1 MNLSKKEKIMLSVLG
16 IFLVGIIYYQFIFLK
31 LVNAVDEK
39 TVEKQEIETK
49 YNNAKATIEAIESQK
64 SKVKI
69 LNAKITDQALPLYPT
84 ISEEHIIL
92 ELDKLI
98 KDSGLAT
105 AGMEFELVELNPV
118 DAFKKSDKDK
128 GYLESTMQGAADEFN
143 SKYGDTKS
151 EDKEKENNSENNNI
165 QENKKNNE
173 TKSNE
178 TNNKQDSEIK
188 NNKEN
193 KIIKMKGK
201 IKFYGTYKS
210 LVKFVKAVGEHDKKI
225 CLYGIGMDKNDSEW
239 LKGEIGI
246 GIYSIPKLDNDDKN
260 KLSDYLQWTLNNTY
274 GKSEPFKLNQS
285 SGSGLK
291 HEGMTSDFMVSV
303 KQQSSDLPTIIMGKS
318 GDTLRNTY
326 VYADGM
332 DKQNA
337 EIVFTQEGNKYYYKY
352 KTNDGSMP
360 VNYEGDGCE
369 FTPFGKDVV
378 ISISSEKRNDSSDK
392 SGLKFNIVNNTDK
405 TVMVD
410 VTGDDKSEPRVSI
423 DGDSKKISVNQK

>member
-1 MNLSKKEKIMLSVLG
+1 MNLSKKEKTMLLVLG

-31 LVNAVDEK
+31 LVNAVDQK

-49 YNNAKATIEAIESQK
+49 YNNAKAIIEAIKSQE

-105 AGMEFELVELNPV
+105 AGMEFDLVELNPV

-128 GYLESTMQGAADEFN
+128 GYLESTMQGTADEYN
-143 SKYGDTKS
+143 SKYGDTKA
-151 EDKEKENNSENNNI
+151 EDEEKENNSEN
-165 QENKKNNE
+165 KTDNE

-178 TNNKQDSEIK
+178 TKNKQDPAIK
-188 NNKEN
+188 DNKEN

-225 CLYGIGMDKNDSEW
+225 CLYGIGMEINDSQW

-246 GIYSIPKLDNDDKN
+246 GIYSIPKINDEMSN
-260 KLSDYLQWTLNNTY
+260 YLQWTLNNTY
-274 GKSEPFKLNQS
+274 GKSEPFQLNQS
-285 SGSGLK
+285 SGTGLK
-291 HEGMTSDFMVSV
+291 HEGASSDFMVSV
-303 KQQSSDLPTIIMGKS
+303 KQQSSDLPTIIMGKTV
-318 GDTLRNTY
+318 DTLKNTY
-326 VYADGM
+326 IYADSI

-337 EIVFTQEGNKYYYKY
+337 EIVFTQKDGKYYYKY

-378 ISISSEKRNDSSDK
+378 INISSEQRTDSSDK
-392 SGLKFNIVNNTDK
+392 SGLQLNIVNNTNK
-405 TVMVD
+405 IVMVN
-410 VTGDDKSEPRVSI
+410 VNGDDKSEPRVSI
-423 DGDSKKISVNQK
+423 DGDNKKISVNQK